1 MADKNENTPM
11 PKMGE
16 KPGVSAAVTSSGMSQ
31 EEFDTVSEIRE
42 KFKDATAVQIAILAA
57 AKNNPAQSTEGTPP
71 AQSTEGTPPAQS
83 TEGTPPAQAPDK
95 KIGELPRASEG
106 LPSVTIGAGPTV
118 KPKSR
123 NQ

>member
-71 AQSTEGTPPAQS
+71 AQSTEGTPPNF
-83 TEGTPPAQAPDK
+83 
-95 KIGELPRASEG
+95 KILSITKLFVKRFVQILP
-106 LPSVTIGAGPTV
+106 
-118 KPKSR
+118 K
-123 NQ
+123 

>member
-71 AQSTEGTPPAQS
+71 AQSTEGTPPAQ
-83 TEGTPPAQAPDK
+83 APDK